1 MCTHEVEGTI
11 GGNKNKKDKN
21 NDNNENNKP
30 EKKRN
35 RRGKKEKQGEQTGN
49 VVDRLS
55 NSRSHGHN
63 VPVTK
68 ALNRDILAAEKER
81 KKRRKEEEEEV
92 PYMV

>member
-1 MCTHEVEGTI
+1 MYIKVLGIHEISLSKSFSFIYSSFGAICRVHDI
-11 GGNKNKKDKN
+11 L
-21 NDNNENNKP
+21 
-30 EKKRN
+30 
-35 RRGKKEKQGEQTGN
+35 GESLCQEYLYNTFSK
-49 VVDRLS
+49 LT
-55 NSRSHGHN
+55 NSRTHRHI